1 MVCLV
6 IILLNFAFLTNHVCI
21 RSRAVVE
28 WCALYLLIGRGGA
41 FQKDDIRAAFD
52 VSRMTTRI
60 DWP

>member
-52 VSRMTTRI
+52 VSV
-60 DWP
+60 